1 MFIFKILL
9 IILIALPVIALASY
23 FYSQMLSFIKAKNG
37 IENEAIRQVAA
48 ESKTDKGRKQ
58 SGKKKRK
65 KEKKEKKEKQQ

>member
-65 KEKKEKKEKQQ
+65 KEKKEKQQ

>member
-37 IENEAIRQVAA
+37 IEDEAIRQAVS
-48 ESKTDKGRKQ
+48 ESKNDK
-58 SGKKKRK
+58 SSKKRK
-65 KEKKEKKEKQQ
+65 KKEKQQ